1 MPLSSVL
8 GAQSLVRPGVC
19 TSSTRPASP
28 FEGQVIYETDTNQ
41 TLVYSGSAWVM
52 IADIDNPP
60 ALHLIANKSFTTS
73 SEEIFTCFSS
83 EFDDYKIMLYITATS
98 ATSVDICLQYGNSGT
113 FSNTTYGNFNFY
125 ILSDSTSGN
134 WGTSNFATSYNFA
147 TIAGGDKPPA
157 SSSIDLFGP
166 FLSTETRYTSLSYGT
181 YLGNVQRRVGIFSN
195 GGHGQATSYSQ
206 LRVFPGSGTMTGRIR
221 IYGYR
226 NS

>member
-1 MPLSSVL
+1 MTISATNQGL
-8 GAQSLVRPGVC
+8 RPGVC
-19 TSSTRPASP
+19 TSTSRPSSP
-28 FEGQVIYETDTNQ
+28 FTGQLIFETDTNRLAVWNG
-41 TLVYSGSAWVM
+41 TSWVFLADADTPSG
-52 IADIDNPP
+52 
-60 ALHLIANKSFTTS
+60 LQLIANRSFTTS
-73 SEEIFTCFSS
+73 SEETFTCFSS

-98 ATSVDICLQYGNSGT
+98 ATSVDIGLQYGNSGT

-134 WGTSNFATSYNFA
+134 WGTSNFATTYNFA

-181 YLGNVQRRVGIFSN
+181 YLANVQRRVGIFSN